1 MNRGSSPPSPDKIHQ
16 ILSPS
21 KRLRR
26 EGREVRENSAT
37 FKSDVFRSKKIEL
50 DKETSNVKNST
61 TKSSQGF

>member
-26 EGREVRENSAT
+26 EGREVREKVP
-37 FKSDVFRSKKIEL
+37 FSKVKCSEAKIEL